1 MYYLRVDSKF
11 APRKET
17 SCCPQEIFQV
27 IENMMEVSEFIT
39 HNDLTKPTK
48 NILHSCLRKNFLICQ
63 GMAAS
68 SISRTQ
74 IFLKGLCLR

>member
-1 MYYLRVDSKF
+1 MYYFKVDLRF

-27 IENMMEVSEFIT
+27 IGNMMEMSGFIT
-39 HNDLTKPTK
+39 HNNLTEPTK
-48 NILHSCLRKNFLICQ
+48 NILHSCLRKDFLICQ

-74 IFLKGLCLR
+74 IFF